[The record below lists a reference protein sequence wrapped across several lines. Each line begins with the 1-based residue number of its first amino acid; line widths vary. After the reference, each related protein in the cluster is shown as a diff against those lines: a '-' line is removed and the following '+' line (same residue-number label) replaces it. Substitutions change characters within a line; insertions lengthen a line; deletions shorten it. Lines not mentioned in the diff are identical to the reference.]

1 MTDTFVAH
9 IPDDK
14 TSGTPLFS
22 VGIKVRELN
31 EGIFLV
37 ITGGVGFLRD
47 LLLAAAFTRYLKW
60 LEYGRMVSSSELVKR
75 MAYP

>member
-1 MTDTFVAH
+1 M
-9 IPDDK
+9 
-14 TSGTPLFS
+14 FS
-22 VGIKVRELN
+22 VGLNVGEPN

-37 ITGGVGFLRD
+37 ITGGVGLLRA